1 MANLLARLARRRA
14 WVMATTV
21 LVSAVAVV
29 VGGSAAG
36 RFSTGSGDYLDP
48 SSSVARAY
56 ASVREATG
64 VDPQQGFVLLVD
76 LEQPLRPG
84 APPPARVRAAE
95 SLLRRLP
102 AVRDVSDY
110 RTGGPAFLSRDR
122 TSTIV
127 SAELG
132 AVANPQKLTDRLE
145 GEIRDAPLLRG
156 RVLVGGPTAA
166 NGQATTAATH
176 DLGVSE
182 SIGIP
187 ILLVLCVFVFRG
199 LVATLLPL
207 LGGVVTVLL
216 ALLGLAAVEPFTSVS
231 VYAVNLVVALGLGLC
246 VDFSLLMLSRFR
258 EEYAEHVDAVAAVT
272 TTLATAGRTIT
283 FSALTVG
290 AALGALLAF
299 PMRFISSLGLAG
311 MLTAASALAYGL
323 LVLPAL
329 LLTFAPRLVG
339 GHRQRAVAAE
349 ERSQRRWYRLS
360 SAVIRRPFVPIA
372 AAALALLALGSPVRH
387 ISFSGFDA
395 STLPPHLEAAR
406 TYERLGQEFTSASS
420 EPIHLVVHAPA
431 NAAAPMQ
438 RLAHEVTADHGVRS
452 AGRPRYRGGGIWI
465 LDAIPAA
472 PPLSSA
478 AQATVKRL
486 DRLAAPLRPV
496 ATGATANFISES
508 DSYGSHL
515 PLALAIVAAT
525 TLLLLWALTGSVTL
539 PLTAALLN
547 AATLL
552 AAFGANVWIFEQG
565 HLGSLLGAHNP
576 GPLDESAPILL
587 GALAFGLSTDYGV
600 FLFARIGE
608 ERRRGREHVEAI
620 AHGVAR
626 TGRVVTSAALLFC
639 VAIGAL
645 AISDS
650 RPLKQLGFG
659 TALAV
664 VVDATIVR
672 AVLVPSLMRL
682 IGRWSWW
689 APARLR
695 RLHTRIRFAER

>member
-1 MANLLARLARRRA
+1 
-14 WVMATTV
+14 
-21 LVSAVAVV
+21 
-29 VGGSAAG
+29 
-36 RFSTGSGDYLDP
+36 
-48 SSSVARAY
+48 
-56 ASVREATG
+56 
-64 VDPQQGFVLLVD
+64 
-76 LEQPLRPG
+76 
-84 APPPARVRAAE
+84 
-95 SLLRRLP
+95 
-102 AVRDVSDY
+102 
-110 RTGGPAFLSRDR
+110 
-122 TSTIV
+122 
-127 SAELG
+127 
-132 AVANPQKLTDRLE
+132 
-145 GEIRDAPLLRG
+145 
-156 RVLVGGPTAA
+156 
-166 NGQATTAATH
+166 
-176 DLGVSE
+176 
-182 SIGIP
+182 
-187 ILLVLCVFVFRG
+187 
-199 LVATLLPL
+199 
-207 LGGVVTVLL
+207 
-216 ALLGLAAVEPFTSVS
+216 
-231 VYAVNLVVALGLGLC
+231 
-246 VDFSLLMLSRFR
+246 
-258 EEYAEHVDAVAAVT
+258 
-272 TTLATAGRTIT
+272 
-283 FSALTVG
+283 
-290 AALGALLAF
+290 
-299 PMRFISSLGLAG
+299 
-311 MLTAASALAYGL
+311 
-323 LVLPAL
+323 
-329 LLTFAPRLVG
+329 
-339 GHRQRAVAAE
+339 
-349 ERSQRRWYRLS
+349 
-360 SAVIRRPFVPIA
+360 
-372 AAALALLALGSPVRH
+372 LGSPVRH

-695 RLHTRIRFAER
+695 RLHTRIRFAERWRERMHSQSPARWLRLRSGTCCRRGRCRRSRSRCTSRSSASGSRCLRSCFRSSGSTCARATSSTGRWRAAGRGSWPRCSRPGWSPAPSSASRWASSGRTSPARSAACSGSASRSRASPSSWRRSSSASTSTAGTGSR